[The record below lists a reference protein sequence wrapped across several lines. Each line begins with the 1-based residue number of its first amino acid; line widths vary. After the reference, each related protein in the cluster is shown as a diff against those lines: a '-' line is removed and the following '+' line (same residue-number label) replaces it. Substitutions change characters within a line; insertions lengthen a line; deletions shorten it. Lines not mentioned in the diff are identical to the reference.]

1 MQKNDILQSVVLQS
15 QNGWKYPHTTKVK
28 PYITVKDSLTLH
40 KRLILKD
47 LRIVVPLTLRSEI
60 LNILH

>member
-1 MQKNDILQSVVLQS
+1 MQKDDILQSVVLQS

-47 LRIVVPLTLRSEI
+47 LRIVVPLT
-60 LNILH
+60 